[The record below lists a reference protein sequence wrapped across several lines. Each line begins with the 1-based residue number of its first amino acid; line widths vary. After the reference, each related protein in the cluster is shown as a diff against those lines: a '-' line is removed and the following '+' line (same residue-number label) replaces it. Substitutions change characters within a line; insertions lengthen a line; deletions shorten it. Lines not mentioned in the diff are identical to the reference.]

1 MFFIQTIKNYFE
13 AKKASRAADKFVED
27 MLYCGEVVYKQI
39 SDLENYGV
47 DLKKHLQGFEV
58 SEVKEYGYLPIDK
71 RWTFDISFRPT
82 DRIKIK
88 INRFSNSDLAKR
100 LGYKDTTFHA
110 LTVYVDDEEVI
121 PSVETYTKFA
131 QMAIKYLNEMFRN
144 YLKEQQEKVAEVL
157 KETEEKED

>member
-47 DLKKHLQGFEV
+47 DLKKHLNDFQV
-58 SEVKEYGYLPIDK
+58 SEVKEHGYLPIDK
-71 RWTFDISFRPT
+71 QWTFDISFRPT

-88 INRFSNSDLAKR
+88 IKRFSNNDLAKR
-100 LGYKDTTFHA
+100 LGYKDTTFHS
-110 LTVYVDDEEVI
+110 LTVYVDEEEVI
-121 PSVETYTKFA
+121 PSVETYTKFS
-131 QMAIKYLNEMFRN
+131 QMAIRYLNGMFQD

-157 KETEEKED
+157 KESEEKED